1 MTITIAGLMAAAAAV
16 LFWPKAKAPGPSMFT
31 PSPAEV
37 SPPAPRV
44 PTFLEATGNL
54 ANVRRRLVAT
64 ELLGDPERKA
74 IDVLQ
79 LALTSGSDKE

>member
-1 MTITIAGLMAAAAAV
+1 MMTIAGLMAAAAAV
-16 LFWPKAKAPGPSMFT
+16 LFWPKAKAPAPSLFT

-37 SPPAPRV
+37 SPPAPRM
-44 PTFLEATGNL
+44 PSFLEATGDL

-64 ELLGDPERKA
+64 DQLGDPEKKA

>member
-1 MTITIAGLMAAAAAV
+1 MMTIAGLMAAAAAV
-16 LFWPKAKAPGPSMFT
+16 LFWPRAKPTTPSLFT

-37 SPPAPRV
+37 SPPAPRM
-44 PTFLEATGNL
+44 PSFLEATGDL

-64 ELLGDPERKA
+64 DQLGDPEKKA